1 MSQYYKRK
9 IKGNYFSFNHS
20 KDIKINRITPTP
32 TNKYSKDKEV
42 VYKLNFKNDGLEDI
56 DNESLEIKALIYNQ
70 DPKDK
75 INPLYL
81 YKSIEKIKTFFPK
94 IKTSLDT
101 GNNGKIEKIIYQR
114 LKNQEFENTLKKKI
128 NDLSLEKSFLNIKM
142 NDLINDLHKIEYDI
156 ADNQISINTFNETNF
171 NLTYNKINSN
181 LDKQNKLN
189 NNLNTFPYKIEE
201 NNKKN
206 ENQNKNQNNIKKLNN
221 NNKEMILQRLKNRG
235 GIKLK
240 DLNSQLEV
248 LKSEKSEILKK
259 INDLEYQK
267 EKLRIK
273 KYSLTQELYKHYL
286 EILKIGKDTRNEGLS
301 WVIKEIFLLKKK
313 VLLTYLPEFLDHL
326 GKIFIFNQAKAK
338 LDIDDL
344 DKKIK
349 LIKQELLDKGFFNDA
364 DTNKFIKNE
373 IIDNLKDN
381 LNKSETEN
389 SLNFNNLSKDN
400 SENENINIKYI
411 KVLGNKKQSIK
422 NNNNLFLKT
431 QFKSNKKL
439 DNKINNINQIQQK
452 NNILRNISITNTNYS
467 EVNDSTANSTKYN
480 SINKYK
486 DKNKLLYTYNDI
498 PDIIKLN
505 DAEKYINKNNSI
517 SKLKNKD
524 TVELI
529 EEYKNLNKKLKEM
542 KKMQEKNKKNEM
554 DRIFN
559 EYLRNNYYQRYNVE
573 KNVVLSA
580 LIGEDNI
587 NNELNKQIKRAKKY
601 FDNAKSYSLGHKR
614 VNKKYYQF
622 DKRNKMKLKLMIGD
636 TFLGSIY

>member
-1 MSQYYKRK
+1 MGNKR
-9 IKGNYFSFNHS
+9 
-20 KDIKINRITPTP
+20 
-32 TNKYSKDKEV
+32 
-42 VYKLNFKNDGLEDI
+42 
-56 DNESLEIKALIYNQ
+56 
-70 DPKDK
+70 
-75 INPLYL
+75 
-81 YKSIEKIKTFFPK
+81 
-94 IKTSLDT
+94 
-101 GNNGKIEKIIYQR
+101 
-114 LKNQEFENTLKKKI
+114 
-128 NDLSLEKSFLNIKM
+128 NIF
-142 NDLINDLHKIEYDI
+142 I
-156 ADNQISINTFNETNF
+156 
-171 NLTYNKINSN
+171 
-181 LDKQNKLN
+181 
-189 NNLNTFPYKIEE
+189 
-201 NNKKN
+201 
-206 ENQNKNQNNIKKLNN
+206 
-221 NNKEMILQRLKNRG
+221 
-235 GIKLK
+235 
-240 DLNSQLEV
+240 
-248 LKSEKSEILKK
+248 
-259 INDLEYQK
+259 
-267 EKLRIK
+267 
-273 KYSLTQELYKHYL
+273 
-286 EILKIGKDTRNEGLS
+286 
-301 WVIKEIFLLKKK
+301 KKK

-326 GKIFIFNQAKAK
+326 GKIFIFNQAKTK
-338 LDIDDL
+338 LDIEDL

-373 IIDNLKDN
+373 IIDNLRDN

-439 DNKINNINQIQQK
+439 DNKINNNNQIQQK

-524 TVELI
+524 AVELI

-622 DKRNKMKLKLMIGD
+622 DKRNKMKLKIMIGD

>member
-9 IKGNYFSFNHS
+9 IKGNYFSFNHL

-56 DNESLEIKALIYNQ
+56 DNESLKIKALIYNQ

-114 LKNQEFENTLKKKI
+114 LKNQEFENTFKKKI
-128 NDLSLEKSFLNIKM
+128 NELSLEKSFLNIKM

-189 NNLNTFPYKIEE
+189 NNLNTFPYKTEE

-206 ENQNKNQNNIKKLNN
+206 ENQNKNQNNIKKINN

-326 GKIFIFNQAKAK
+326 GKIFIFNQAKTK
-338 LDIDDL
+338 LDIEDL

-400 SENENINIKYI
+400 SENENKNIKYI

-439 DNKINNINQIQQK
+439 DNKINNNNQIQQK
-452 NNILRNISITNTNYS
+452 NNTLRNISITNTNYS

-486 DKNKLLYTYNDI
+486 DKNKILYTYNDI
-498 PDIIKLN
+498 PDILKLH

-524 TVELI
+524 TV
-529 EEYKNLNKKLKEM
+529 
-542 KKMQEKNKKNEM
+542 
-554 DRIFN
+554 
-559 EYLRNNYYQRYNVE
+559 
-573 KNVVLSA
+573 
-580 LIGEDNI
+580 
-587 NNELNKQIKRAKKY
+587 
-601 FDNAKSYSLGHKR
+601 
-614 VNKKYYQF
+614 
-622 DKRNKMKLKLMIGD
+622 
-636 TFLGSIY
+636 